1 MILSD
6 KEIRFDIYV
15 NSLVI
20 SLCDISD
27 LQVLWWSYLI
37 ALL

>member
-15 NSLVI
+15 NSL
-20 SLCDISD
+20 CDISD
-27 LQVLWWSYLI
+27 LQVLCWSYLI